1 MISNDSEI
9 GRAIPKIIFIIAAE
23 ILALSVFLP
32 WSGDEPLVMLL
43 FAKDVQWV
51 IKVLGIFTIA
61 LVYFS
66 STAFFT
72 LEPNLTIIGLFTAG
86 MGMIL
91 YIPIAL
97 HRGISFGFELA
108 IFLFAVLLYL
118 HFNYIA
124 KPVET
129 EIYTLSRKTY
139 NIIRSLGFIGF
150 LLTFLFMYIG
160 VKIANNPNKIELIN
174 IPYKIGSINIYYIV
188 LGIILV
194 LSLNSS
200 LITIFANRKYAY
212 YASIGIFL
220 AATSTSLIYTFIE
233 VPIFLYISIGMVV
246 ASSFLM
252 GITKS
257 IPFPPKDYIPSF
269 FHY

>member
-1 MISNDSEI
+1 MISNESEI

-32 WSGDEPLVMLL
+32 WSGDEPLIMLL

-66 STAFFT
+66 SIAFFT

-91 YIPIAL
+91 FTPIAL
-97 HRGISFGFELA
+97 HQGISLGFELA

-118 HFNYIA
+118 HFTHIA
-124 KPVET
+124 KPIET
-129 EIYTLSRKTY
+129 EIYTLSKRGY
-139 NIIRSLGFIGF
+139 NLIKSLGFMGIA
-150 LLTFLFMYIG
+150 LTLIFMYVGLRIAQRPLG
-160 VKIANNPNKIELIN
+160 QEYAKINLLLN
-174 IPYKIGSINIYYIV
+174 GNIYYII

-194 LSLNSS
+194 LVMNGS
-200 LITIFANRKYAY
+200 LISILANRKYTY
-212 YASIGIFL
+212 YANIGLFFAATLSSWTYILVGSPAFLGLTIGIVL
-220 AATSTSLIYTFIE
+220 
-233 VPIFLYISIGMVV
+233 M
-246 ASSFLM
+246 SSVII
-252 GITKS
+252 GITRS
-257 IPFPPKDYIPSF
+257 VPFPPKDYIPSF
-269 FHY
+269 FQY

>member
-66 STAFFT
+66 SIAFFT

-91 YIPIAL
+91 YTPIAL

-118 HFNYIA
+118 HFNHIA
-124 KPVET
+124 KPMKV
-129 EIYTLSRKTY
+129 EIYTLNRDTY
-139 NIIRSLGFIGF
+139 NIIKSLGFVGV
-150 LLTFLFMYIG
+150 LLTFLFMYVG
-160 VKIANNPNKIELIN
+160 LKIAHNTNSECMIYNFEFLNN
-174 IPYKIGSINIYYIV
+174 NIYYIL
-188 LGIILV
+188 LGIVLIL
-194 LSLNSS
+194 LMNTS
-200 LITIFANRKYAY
+200 LITVFANRKYAY
-212 YASIGIFL
+212 YANIGLFFAATLTSWTYTLVGSPAFLGLTIGIVL
-220 AATSTSLIYTFIE
+220 
-233 VPIFLYISIGMVV
+233 M
-246 ASSFLM
+246 SSVII

-257 IPFPPKDYIPSF
+257 VPFPPKDYIPSF